1 PMLAARLPAEQPHP
15 HGGLYHRLELAFQ
28 RVEGAYVRV
37 LDWALGHRG
46 TVLAAAAA
54 SFVVALAFGSLL
66 GSEFFPPSDEGRMF
80 VMMETPPGTSLE
92 GTTERVKEAESW
104 LLAQPE
110 LRGLFSGIGV
120 SGPDG
125 PGNAT
130 NAVFVPTLKP
140 RAERTR
146 SAQELMVAA
155 RKSRAEIPGIDVR
168 VFDPVS
174 MLSGGGRGELEFALR
189 GNLPIEQLD
198 QISDEIMHRLS

>member
-1 PMLAARLPAEQPHP
+1 PMLAARLPVERPHAQ
-15 HGGLYHRLELAFQ
+15 GGLYHRLELAFQ
-28 RVEGAYVRV
+28 RVERSYASV

-46 TVLAAAAA
+46 TVLAGAAG

-92 GTTERVKEAESW
+92 GTTERVKEAEQW

-130 NAVFVPTLKP
+130 NAVFVAILKP

-155 RKSRAEIPGIDVR
+155 RQ
-168 VFDPVS
+168 
-174 MLSGGGRGELEFALR
+174 ALAA
-189 GNLPIEQLD
+189 
-198 QISDEIMHRLS
+198 